1 MEQLCYQG
9 GSIFAANTE
18 PFLFG
23 SIGGAQGSP
32 SNMLERYMAGQGGL
46 PGSDWHLTFKA
57 PSRYRAT
64 SGPGVVVS
72 KCH

>member
-46 PGSDWHLTFKA
+46 PGSD
-57 PSRYRAT
+57 
-64 SGPGVVVS
+64 
-72 KCH
+72 